1 MFYEIDQGDDMQFI
15 GIRDFRSKSAS
26 ILKKLGREKEMVIT
40 SNGRPVA
47 VLSAV
52 NEGDLERSLKILRRA
67 RAMAAFELM
76 QKKAAASSL
85 NKMSLPDI
93 NEEIH
98 KARRSRG

>member
-1 MFYEIDQGDDMQFI
+1 MQFI

-26 ILKKLGREKEMVIT
+26 IWKKLGREKEMVVT

-52 NEGDLERSLKILRRA
+52 NEGDLEESLRILRRA
-67 RAMAAFELM
+67 RAMTAFELM
-76 QKKAAASSL
+76 QKKAAVSGLSR
-85 NKMSLPDI
+85 MSLKDI

-98 KARRSRG
+98 KARRRRG